1 MRVHNYSLIRA
12 EHQKI
17 FQAGVL
23 RWRGRLLVSE
33 SGRRRR
39 RRRGASVSGVV
50 FSLSEWLAG
59 RRGAKRDCRRRP
71 LALSFARSLARR
83 WPPSLSPRAP
93 DFSQASN
100 LTQIAHARKAPPR
113 RRRRVRQVKSLCR
126 SPDSATRILE
136 FSETHGIKVS
146 VVRRKLSRCKMLTSS
161 SNASNQY
168 LRPEYLTP
176 LPTTVSF
183 PRFSQ
188 PGKFEIVPN

>member
-1 MRVHNYSLIRA
+1 LCQSRINHKWRTTAPAPKQMRVHNYSLIRA

-39 RRRGASVSGVV
+39 RRRGASGVV

-59 RRGAKRDCRRRP
+59 RRGAKRECRRHRRP
-71 LALSFARSLARR
+71 LALSFAHSLARR

-100 LTQIAHARKAPPR
+100 LTQIAHARSATKAPPR
-113 RRRRVRQVKSLCR
+113 RRRVRRVKSLCR
-126 SPDSATRILE
+126 S
-136 FSETHGIKVS
+136 
-146 VVRRKLSRCKMLTSS
+146 
-161 SNASNQY
+161 
-168 LRPEYLTP
+168 
-176 LPTTVSF
+176 
-183 PRFSQ
+183 RFR
-188 PGKFEIVPN
+188 